1 MVQIIPHAAFLF
13 LSENAAAIL
22 PTIRSRCVE
31 LKLRAADETEEA
43 NSAMTDRALEL
54 GDCLCQLREDV
65 LVSYLCSLEGAK
77 LTRADLTAFLSASR
91 DLCAAALLRRYGQKG
106 PEIYGE
112 MAEMLAKKLTKEQL
126 IGIIDMLEIYCRESD
141 YNVGVGHM
149 LGGLAAEISALLARR
164 A

>member
-1 MVQIIPHAAFLF
+1 
-13 LSENAAAIL
+13 
-22 PTIRSRCVE
+22 
-31 LKLRAADETEEA
+31 
-43 NSAMTDRALEL
+43 MTDRALEL

-77 LTRADLTAFLSASR
+77 LTRADLTAFLSASGTCAPPPFAPLR
-91 DLCAAALLRRYGQKG
+91 TERAGNLWGNGGNAGKKIDKRAIDRHNRYVGDLL
-106 PEIYGE
+106 
-112 MAEMLAKKLTKEQL
+112 
-126 IGIIDMLEIYCRESD
+126 RESD